1 MADETAGTQPEGS
14 ASPLSKHPLE
24 QAWTLWFDN
33 PQAKQSTNRY
43 GQTLKEVFT
52 FNTVEDFWW

>member
-1 MADETAGTQPEGS
+1 MADETAAAGTQPEG
-14 ASPLSKHPLE
+14 SKHPLE

-52 FNTVEDFWW
+52 FSTVEDFWWWVL